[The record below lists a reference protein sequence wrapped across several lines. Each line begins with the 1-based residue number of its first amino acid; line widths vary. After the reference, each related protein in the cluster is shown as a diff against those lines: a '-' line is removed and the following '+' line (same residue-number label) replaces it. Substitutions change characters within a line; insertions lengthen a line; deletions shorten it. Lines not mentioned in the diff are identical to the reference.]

1 MKSKINVLT
10 LMFLIFFLTGCNHS
24 PIRPTIP
31 QPLLERTD
39 YMTAREVG
47 VKTYGD
53 VIDTYIPYLKSQI
66 ESCNADKDA
75 IVTWEKE
82 VEK

>member
-1 MKSKINVLT
+1 
-10 LMFLIFFLTGCNHS
+10 
-24 PIRPTIP
+24 
-31 QPLLERTD
+31 
-39 YMTAREVG
+39 MTARDVG

-75 IVTWEKE
+75 IVIWEKE